1 MRQWMLR
8 ITAYA
13 DRLLDDLEALDWPES
28 VKAMQRNWIGRSEG
42 AEIRFPLT
50 TGSGELTVFTTRP
63 DTLFGATYCVIA
75 PEHAL
80 LRSIVTAGQREVVD
94 RYVRTVE
101 RLGEAAR
108 MDAGR
113 AKTGVFTGAHVI
125 NPANGAHL
133 ARLGRRLRARQL
145 RWRGHHGC
153 PCP

>member
-42 AEIRFPLT
+42 AEIRFPLK
-50 TGSGELTVFTTRP
+50 TGSGELTVFTTQP

-94 RYVRTVE
+94 RYVRMVE
-101 RLGEAAR
+101 RLGEAAW

-113 AKTGVFTGAHVI
+113 AKTRGLHRCPCRGSQWRT
-125 NPANGAHL
+125 P